1 MPQNCGVLKKPKTYL
16 NFGNIFTGNMVKPP
30 LRGSENVLINLQNRE
45 IGNIPQWNYPRLQY
59 LCIFNQTRPR
69 YLLVGC
75 KNTNKFFKF
84 KFHPNCKNGC

>member
-45 IGNIPQWNYPRLQY
+45 IGNIPPHNGTIP
-59 LCIFNQTRPR
+59 
-69 YLLVGC
+69 GC
-75 KNTNKFFKF
+75 NICAFLTKLG
-84 KFHPNCKNGC
+84 HVIC